1 MPSEPAKKK
10 QDELLH
16 KISESTSGLTGQ
28 DFIVELCRNFTAA
41 LNMQF
46 AVIAEC
52 LEDSETMVHT
62 VCMINGNTVMDNIE
76 YDVRGR
82 PCEIILQDNAVF
94 IPEQAY
100 KRFPNA
106 VAIEAATGV
115 PIHSSVTG
123 KIIGHIIVS
132 NLSPVAKDGDPTELL
147 KVFASRVGAEMERIK
162 AEKKLSERSK
172 ENEFYRF
179 TMENLRDAVFWVG
192 EDGYIWKA
200 NSKASEL
207 SGYSSSELLN
217 MHVFELNKT
226 VHKGNWKEVW
236 TRLKKDK
243 KVLIE
248 AVLQDKSGV
257 VKEVEITQNYIE
269 FESKA
274 YTCSIVRDIRQ
285 RKLEEELL
293 RTISERTAGLTGED
307 YFKELTKYITATFN
321 VRYSMVV
328 ECTSD
333 NHTKLRTI
341 SYIDRQQVKEN
352 VEYDIAG
359 TPCEIVMKGKEFFC
373 GDRLE
378 ETFPKE
384 KGIKSWIAVPIF
396 SPSSGKVIGNIA
408 AFDEAPMRDEQNQT
422 AVLRI
427 FAARAGAELDR
438 LVAEEQLR
446 KANVELK
453 LRLQE
458 IEELKNQL
466 AAENKYLQEEIKLSY
481 NFDEIVSKSTSF
493 RQVLQHIE
501 QVSATDATVLIL
513 GESGTGKELLARAV
527 HNISNRSKRPLVK
540 VNCAALPAN
549 LIESELFGHEKGA
562 FTGAMERK
570 IGRFELADGG
580 TIFLDEIGELPI
592 ELQSKLLRVL
602 QEGEFERL
610 GNPRTMK
617 VNVRVIAATNRNLE
631 MAIEKKEFREDLY
644 YRLNV
649 FPINCPPLRDR
660 KEDIPLL
667 VKHFCQKYESK
678 IGKKITSVPAKVM
691 DALMLYNW
699 PGNIREL
706 ENIIERALILSRDG
720 ILNYGEWIPID
731 KKLPAGASPQKLED
745 MEKQHILATL
755 KKTGWKVS
763 GEKGAAKI
771 LGLNATTLEARMK
784 KLGITR
790 ETR

>member
-16 KISESTSGLTGQ
+16 KISESTSGLPGQ

-236 TRLKKDK
+236 TRLKKEK

-352 VEYDIAG
+352 VEYDIEG
-359 TPCEIVMKGKEFFC
+359 TPCENVMKGKE
-373 GDRLE
+373 
-378 ETFPKE
+378 
-384 KGIKSWIAVPIF
+384 
-396 SPSSGKVIGNIA
+396 
-408 AFDEAPMRDEQNQT
+408 
-422 AVLRI
+422 
-427 FAARAGAELDR
+427 
-438 LVAEEQLR
+438 
-446 KANVELK
+446 
-453 LRLQE
+453 
-458 IEELKNQL
+458 
-466 AAENKYLQEEIKLSY
+466 
-481 NFDEIVSKSTSF
+481 
-493 RQVLQHIE
+493 
-501 QVSATDATVLIL
+501 
-513 GESGTGKELLARAV
+513 
-527 HNISNRSKRPLVK
+527 
-540 VNCAALPAN
+540 
-549 LIESELFGHEKGA
+549 
-562 FTGAMERK
+562 
-570 IGRFELADGG
+570 
-580 TIFLDEIGELPI
+580 
-592 ELQSKLLRVL
+592 
-602 QEGEFERL
+602 
-610 GNPRTMK
+610 
-617 VNVRVIAATNRNLE
+617 
-631 MAIEKKEFREDLY
+631 
-644 YRLNV
+644 
-649 FPINCPPLRDR
+649 
-660 KEDIPLL
+660 
-667 VKHFCQKYESK
+667 
-678 IGKKITSVPAKVM
+678 
-691 DALMLYNW
+691 
-699 PGNIREL
+699 
-706 ENIIERALILSRDG
+706 
-720 ILNYGEWIPID
+720 
-731 KKLPAGASPQKLED
+731 
-745 MEKQHILATL
+745 
-755 KKTGWKVS
+755 
-763 GEKGAAKI
+763 
-771 LGLNATTLEARMK
+771 
-784 KLGITR
+784 
-790 ETR
+790 